1 MIEMSAETTVA
12 YETNALLSK
21 IVGLCNYISFYVLER
36 VSVAERRIS
45 MQM

>member
-21 IVGLCNYISFYVLER
+21 IVGLCNCTEIFLR
-36 VSVAERRIS
+36 VRTC
-45 MQM
+45 